1 MRFEKNFLFFFCHLK
16 NSLNF
21 HIMAE
26 QNDPVMDEVME
37 LLEAEPINAPVAVPV
52 NIPALREELA
62 ILVSTGRC
70 KEAIGVNLAQEQVK
84 RLDDKEVMKYYKRY
98 ETFIG
103 AKTTDSL
110 IDSALSL
117 TIKFVGSVL
126 KINDEDA
133 LKNELKNDF
142 LVSKQ
147 MSHFF
152 GRLALNYS
160 NALAVT
166 SAVMITTN
174 HVDFGV
180 SAQHVD
186 FGVSAQQITE
196 QSPAIIEE
204 LPSNTE

>member
-1 MRFEKNFLFFFCHLK
+1 
-16 NSLNF
+16 
-21 HIMAE
+21 MAE